1 MTDYVK
7 DLGTE
12 VKLFEIYGLRDVLAA
27 AKVSNVPQA
36 EFVSLAGLVLTL
48 SQARAFAARWPT
60 LSYSEQAQIC
70 MMLEADHE

>member
-1 MTDYVK
+1 MTGYVK

-36 EFVSLAGLVLTL
+36 EFVPLAELVLTL

-60 LSYSEQAQIC
+60 LSSSEQAQIC
-70 MMLEADHE
+70 MMLEADHG